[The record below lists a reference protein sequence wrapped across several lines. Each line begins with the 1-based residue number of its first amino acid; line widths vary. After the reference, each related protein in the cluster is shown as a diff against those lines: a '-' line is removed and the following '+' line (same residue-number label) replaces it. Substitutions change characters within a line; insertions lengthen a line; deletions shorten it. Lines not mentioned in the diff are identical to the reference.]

1 MSDPKTVKIRI
12 ETEDEIQEYETT
24 ALALC
29 CKEEETG
36 YFNSLFIFRGDAEDL
51 IKLAKSLQKRVD
63 YIKEQIGVPLAEILL
78 GDCKESEAADSAEVI
93 V

>member
-36 YFNSLFIFRGDAEDL
+36 YFNSIFAFQGNEEDL
-51 IKLAKSLQKRVD
+51 IKLAKCLQKRVD
-63 YIKEQIGVPLAEILL
+63 FIKEQIGVRFAEELLA
-78 GDCKESEAADSAEVI
+78 DCKERKTEDSAEVI